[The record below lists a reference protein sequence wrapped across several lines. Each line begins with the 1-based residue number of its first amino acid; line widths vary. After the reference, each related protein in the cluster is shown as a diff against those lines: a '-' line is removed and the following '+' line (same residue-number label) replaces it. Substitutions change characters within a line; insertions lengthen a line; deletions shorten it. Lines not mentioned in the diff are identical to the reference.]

1 MLKRLFLA
9 ALVLMMGVAL
19 VNQEGCSRKPKG
31 AGEEMVGAEKGRKVR
46 RRPVGED
53 EYARRGV
60 SPLQTAYFDFD
71 KADIRPEMRTV
82 LQRNAEWLRRNPRV
96 KVSIEGHCDERG
108 TEEYNMALGQRR
120 AEAAKNYLVSLG
132 ISSNRLSTISYGEE
146 RPADTGHS
154 ETAWAKNR
162 RAEFSIVR

>member
-9 ALVLMMGVAL
+9 TLVLMMGVAL
-19 VNQEGCSRKPKG
+19 VSQEGCSRKPKG
-31 AGEEMVGAEKGRKVR
+31 AGEEMVGVEKGRKVR
-46 RRPVGED
+46 RPGED

-60 SPLQTAYFDFD
+60 SPLQTVYFDFD
-71 KADIRPEMRTV
+71 RADIRPEMRTV
-82 LQRNAEWLRRNPRV
+82 LQRNAEWLRRHPRV
-96 KVSIEGHCDERG
+96 KMSIEGNCDERG

-120 AEAAKNYLVSLG
+120 AEAVKSYLVSLG

-146 RPADTGHS
+146 RPADPGHN
-154 ETAWAKNR
+154 EAAWAKNR

>member
-31 AGEEMVGAEKGRKVR
+31 AGEEMVGVENGRKVR
-46 RRPVGED
+46 RRPGED

-60 SPLQTAYFDFD
+60 SPLQTVYFDYD
-71 KADIRPEMRTV
+71 RADIRPEMRTV
-82 LQRNAEWLRRNPRV
+82 LQRNAEWLRRHPRV
-96 KVSIEGHCDERG
+96 KMSIEGHCDERG

-120 AEAAKNYLVSLG
+120 AEAVKSYLVSLG

-146 RPADTGHS
+146 RPADPGHS

-162 RAEFSIVR
+162 RVEFSIVR

>member
-9 ALVLMMGVAL
+9 VLALTIGMAL
-19 VNQEGCSRKPKG
+19 VNQEGCAKKPKG
-31 AGEEMVGAEKGRKVR
+31 AEEEMTGLEKGRRVK
-46 RRPVGED
+46 RRPIGED

-60 SPLQTAYFDFD
+60 SPLRTVYFDFD
-71 KADIRPEMRTV
+71 SADIRPEIRST
-82 LQRNAEWLRRNPRV
+82 LQRNAEWLRRHPRV
-96 KVSIEGHCDERG
+96 KVVIEGHCDERG

-120 AEAAKNYLVSLG
+120 AEAVKSYLVSLG

-146 RPADTGHS
+146 RPADPGHN

-162 RAEFSIVR
+162 RVEFTLVR

>member
-31 AGEEMVGAEKGRKVR
+31 AGEEMVGVENGRKVR
-46 RRPVGED
+46 RRPGED

-60 SPLQTAYFDFD
+60 SPLQTVYFDFD
-71 KADIRPEMRTV
+71 RADIRPEMRTV
-82 LQRNAEWLRRNPRV
+82 LQRNAEWLRRHPRV
-96 KVSIEGHCDERG
+96 KMSIEGNCDERG

-120 AEAAKNYLVSLG
+120 AEVVKSYLVSLG

-146 RPADTGHS
+146 RPADPSHS

>member
-9 ALVLMMGVAL
+9 TLVLMMGIAL
-19 VNQEGCSRKPKG
+19 VSQEGCSRKPKG

-46 RRPVGED
+46 RRPGED

-60 SPLQTAYFDFD
+60 SPLQTVYFDFD
-71 KADIRPEMRTV
+71 RADIGPEMRTV
-82 LQRNAEWLRRNPRV
+82 LQKNAEWLRRHPRV
-96 KVSIEGHCDERG
+96 KMSIEGHCDERG

-120 AEAAKNYLVSLG
+120 AEAVKSYLVSLG

-146 RPADTGHS
+146 RPEDPGHN
-154 ETAWAKNR
+154 EAAWAKNR
-162 RAEFSIVR
+162 KAEFSVVR

>member
-9 ALVLMMGVAL
+9 TLVLMMGVAL

-31 AGEEMVGAEKGRKVR
+31 AGEEMVGVENGRKVR
-46 RRPVGED
+46 RRPIGED

-60 SPLQTAYFDFD
+60 SPLQTVYFDFD
-71 KADIRPEMRTV
+71 RADIRPEMRTV

>member
-31 AGEEMVGAEKGRKVR
+31 AGEEMVGVEKGRKVR
-46 RRPVGED
+46 RRPIGED
-53 EYARRGV
+53 EYVRRGV

-71 KADIRPEMRTV
+71 RANIRPEMRTV
-82 LQRNAEWLRRNPRV
+82 LQRNAEWLRRHPRV
-96 KVSIEGHCDERG
+96 KIIIEGHCDERG
-108 TEEYNMALGQRR
+108 SEEYNMALGQRR
-120 AEAAKNYLVSLG
+120 AEAVKSYLVSLG
-132 ISSNRLSTISYGEE
+132 ISSNRLSTISYGKE
-146 RPADTGHS
+146 RPADPGHS

-162 RAEFSIVR
+162 RVEFSIVR

>member
-9 ALVLMMGVAL
+9 TLVLMMGVAL

-31 AGEEMVGAEKGRKVR
+31 AGEEMVGVENGRKVR
-46 RRPVGED
+46 RRPIGED

-60 SPLQTAYFDFD
+60 SPLQTVYFDYD
-71 KADIRPEMRTV
+71 RADIRPEMRTV
-82 LQRNAEWLRRNPRV
+82 LQRNAEWLRRHPRV
-96 KVSIEGHCDERG
+96 KMSIEGHCDERG

-120 AEAAKNYLVSLG
+120 AEAVKSYLVSLG

-146 RPADTGHS
+146 RPEDPGHN
-154 ETAWAKNR
+154 EAAWAKNR
-162 RAEFSIVR
+162 KAEFSVVR

>member
-1 MLKRLFLA
+1 MLKRLFLT

-31 AGEEMVGAEKGRKVR
+31 AGEEMVGVENGRKVR
-46 RRPVGED
+46 RRPGED

-60 SPLQTAYFDFD
+60 SPLQTVYFDYD
-71 KADIRPEMRTV
+71 RADIRPEMRTV
-82 LQRNAEWLRRNPRV
+82 LQRNAEWLRRHPRV
-96 KVSIEGHCDERG
+96 KMSIEGHCDERG

-120 AEAAKNYLVSLG
+120 AEAVKSYLVSLG

-146 RPADTGHS
+146 RPADPGHS

-162 RAEFSIVR
+162 RVEFSVVP